1 MAGRLCL
8 LVVVATWSR
17 WAAGQASPYC
27 SFTPQHTMCK
37 HSGVAPRC
45 GSKVQ
50 TRGVGA
56 QDAAAI
62 VLQHNQAR
70 SRVAM
75 GQERRGTPGPQPKAG
90 NMMLMEWDAELAVV
104 AQRHADQCVFDHE
117 CADCRRVSR
126 FGVGQNLFISFQS
139 NFDARVQ
146 WSRAIKSW
154 YDEVADFS
162 PADIEPF
169 QFAKGVGHYTQML
182 WWKTD
187 RVGCGFTMFQEG
199 GWWKKLYTCNYG
211 PAGNIIFSQMY
222 NRGTPC
228 SSCPDGTSCSRK
240 FPGLCDNSS
249 VSSKVAPRR
258 PTTAT
263 TTTTMPPNIS
273 DHNNNRVN
281 TISISPGNTNNG
293 FNGLTNVNNINPNN
307 VDLNSLIA
315 FFNNRWRTTTTT
327 HRTSLSNS
335 NQGGQVRPIIMV
347 RPTIA
352 STTLP
357 SSIKTPPVSKATAI
371 PTTASTTTTKTT
383 SSTKTPS
390 GASSAITTP
399 SPQGAASAP
408 SFTNKILTQRTR
420 PSGTQSFFAAN
431 TNQDAKQ
438 LVTGSVHQ
446 DSQEQ
451 DNMFIP
457 FSGNQPVTSDLMPF
471 LRRAGMDPQIIRTSS
486 LSSVQSIINALPKG
500 LKPIVLYRSGSGQ
513 LTELDAGTL
522 APIKRHGR
530 STTTRGHQR
539 GPQPLLACDLDFA
552 PCEVT
557 PIGGNWTV
565 ANSESEGRYAVALL
579 GEGEGAQVVVE
590 ELVTAPSTEA
600 VCVALSHRRD
610 LSPDAPSDANIPQL
624 QVGVMTAGGE
634 MTRRTIPGAP
644 GIWEMSRVTLS
655 NVKSPFLVVMTLGP
669 ATEGATVALDAMM
682 VTDGGCCLSGEC

>member
-240 FPGLCDNSS
+240 FPGLC
-249 VSSKVAPRR
+249 
-258 PTTAT
+258 
-263 TTTTMPPNIS
+263 
-273 DHNNNRVN
+273 
-281 TISISPGNTNNG
+281 
-293 FNGLTNVNNINPNN
+293 
-307 VDLNSLIA
+307 
-315 FFNNRWRTTTTT
+315 
-327 HRTSLSNS
+327 
-335 NQGGQVRPIIMV
+335 
-347 RPTIA
+347 
-352 STTLP
+352 
-357 SSIKTPPVSKATAI
+357 
-371 PTTASTTTTKTT
+371 
-383 SSTKTPS
+383 
-390 GASSAITTP
+390 
-399 SPQGAASAP
+399 GAASAP